1 MKTILISFVAGAA
14 AFFLPNA
21 FAQQVLA
28 CPTGSY
34 GLNTLPPGPITANSL
49 LYMWVRER
57 IGGSGPAAGAWDF
70 KPENFVVSGFQI
82 TATAVGVQ
90 GCGFFNCPPPTT
102 QFGPVPAG
110 NYTVTVNA
118 TATNV
123 TPNVACP
130 PFTVPLVVLPG
141 AVAAVAE
148 PVPIN
153 AKWLGMLAALLMGA
167 GGTYLAR
174 RRSQR
179 LIAGD
184 RSSN

>member
-1 MKTILISFVAGAA
+1 MKNILISFVASAS
-14 AFFLPNA
+14 AFFLPNV

-28 CPTGSY
+28 CPTGLY
-34 GLNTLPPGPITANSL
+34 GLGPPSFGPITAVTPL
-49 LYMWVRER
+49 RMWVREL
-57 IGGSGPAAGAWDF
+57 IVSGPAAGAWDF

-90 GCGFFNCPPPTT
+90 GCGFFNCPAPFG

-110 NYTVTVNA
+110 SYTVTVNA

-148 PVPIN
+148 PVPIS
-153 AKWLGMLAALLMGA
+153 AKWLGMLAALLVGA
-167 GGTYLAR
+167 GGTYLAWQR
-174 RRSQR
+174 RQR
-179 LIAGD
+179 PIAGE
-184 RSSN
+184 RSLN